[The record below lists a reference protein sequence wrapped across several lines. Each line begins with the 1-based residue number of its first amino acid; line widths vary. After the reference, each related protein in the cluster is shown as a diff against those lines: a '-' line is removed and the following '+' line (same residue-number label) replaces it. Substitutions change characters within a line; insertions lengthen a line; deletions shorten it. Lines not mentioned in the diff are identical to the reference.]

1 MEKIAEALYKALR
14 DDSEAAVGMRALLG
28 NTTTSPYNVYH
39 AFLPEAVDFVTA
51 AGTQSFIV
59 YQFISGIPD
68 QTIHGRDGLAGQELY
83 SFRVYSRSLS
93 TLESICRRI
102 RLRLQGK
109 RSVTDPTTQ
118 AVIQSVKMDSEGPTI
133 WDDEFK
139 VFGRTVYY
147 RVWMRDDNLY

>member
-14 DDSEAAVGMRALLG
+14 DDSEAIVGMRALLG
-28 NTTTSPYNVYH
+28 NTTTTPYNMYH
-39 AFLPEAVDFVTA
+39 AYIPESVDFTTVT
-51 AGTQSFIV
+51 GSQSFMI
-59 YQFISGIPD
+59 YQFVSGTPD
-68 QTIHGRDGLAGQELY
+68 QSIHGRDGLAGEELY

-109 RSVTDPTTQ
+109 RDVTDPTTQ
-118 AVIQSVKMDSEGPTI
+118 AVILDVKMDSEGPTI
-133 WDDEFK
+133 WDDDFK
-139 VFGRTVYY
+139 VYGRTVYY